1 MARTSL
7 GPGSGGAPSSSSSR
21 PRSAPAAINT
31 WKDLGKYDP
40 KLYDRIMRAAPI
52 LKRTRFR
59 PFQPTFP
66 RWSMASVAPRPSA
79 SASAP
84 RPSASSS
91 VPRPSRGKV
100 YECQYCDRDYGS
112 SKDRDAHEEDK
123 HYVCHYCGKRRRDR
137 REQEACEAKCK
148 KQRR

>member
-7 GPGSGGAPSSSSSR
+7 GPGSGGAPSSR

-59 PFQPTFP
+59 PFRPTFP
-66 RWSMASVAPRPSA
+66 RWSMASA
-79 SASAP
+79 AP
-84 RPSASSS
+84 RPSASSAS
-91 VPRPSRGKV
+91 SAPRPSRGKV
-100 YECQYCDRDYGS
+100 YECQYCDRDYSS
-112 SKDRDAHEEDK
+112 SKDRDVHEEDK